1 MRRVNKIS
9 ALSAATG
16 GLAAALTLLLAH
28 PFSAGSHR
36 TVVVRA
42 PGSTAFASQFTATSL
57 SPRAIYERDAH
68 GVVAIRATS
77 ASAGARSP
85 FGGGE
90 QGGSQ
95 GDSGTGI
102 VISSEGLILTNDHV
116 VDGAGSITVSLE
128 GSRASTRTATV
139 VGTDPSLDL
148 ALLKIDPSG
157 LALHPLKLS
166 ASTAP
171 QVGDPAYAIGNPFG
185 LNWTLT
191 TGVVSALG
199 RQIRSPNGS
208 VISHVIQTD
217 APLNPGNSGGPLL
230 DASGSVIGVNSQI
243 VSASSASG
251 SQGGSSGVGF
261 AIGVP
266 TIRTFLAHF
275 KLTI

>member
-28 PFSAGSHR
+28 PFSTGGHR

-68 GVVAIRATS
+68 GVVAIKATS
-77 ASAGARSP
+77 TSAAARSP
-85 FGGGE
+85 FGAE

-116 VDGAGSITVSLE
+116 VEGAGSITVSLE

-139 VGTDPSLDL
+139 VGSDPSVDL
-148 ALLKIDPSG
+148 ALLKIDPVG
-157 LALHPLKLS
+157 LALHPLGLS
-166 ASTAP
+166 ASAAP

-230 DASGSVIGVNSQI
+230 DASGAVIGVNSQI
-243 VSASSASG
+243 VSASSSSG

-275 KLTI
+275 KVTI